1 MKIPVAKFF
10 LPAFLLTLL
19 LVAGNGYG
27 YSPAAVG
34 LAETEVCSAELEE
47 DAEFGSSCYVYRA
60 ESEAILLNYSGGNH
74 CEEND
79 GSWGNDAPEGFFSHD
94 QPDDQ
99 SPSPLY
105 SWRALPLICQVISE
119 KMPTG
124 FCIGHP
130 GSVYPPPQ
138 P

>member
-27 YSPAAVG
+27 YSPLPG
-34 LAETEVCSAELEE
+34 YLPDAEACSSELEE
-47 DAEFGSSCYVYRA
+47 EAEFGSSCYVDYS
-60 ESEAILLNYSGGNH
+60 ESEVILLDYSGSNH

-79 GSWGNDAPEGFFSHD
+79 GSWGNDAPEGFFSQD

-105 SWRALPLICQVISE
+105 SWRPLRLICQVISE
-119 KMPTG
+119 KILTG
-124 FCIGHP
+124 FCIVHP

-138 P
+138 R